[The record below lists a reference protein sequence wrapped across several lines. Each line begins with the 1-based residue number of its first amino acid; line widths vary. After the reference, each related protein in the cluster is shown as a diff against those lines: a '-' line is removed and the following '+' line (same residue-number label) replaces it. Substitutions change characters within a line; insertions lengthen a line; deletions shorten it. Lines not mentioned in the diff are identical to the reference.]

1 MDFDSPSSIHRPP
14 SSLSSLSRDKKKRGF
29 LGKFIKRK
37 ESFDDSDRSGRISPA
52 SVSLTDFGD
61 GSDSPSKIL
70 RYKQKHG
77 KHDKP
82 HVKGFSTPTNWGHK
96 DGIFH
101 AKHNDTAEASTSRK
115 QSTASSISP
124 TSMEANQHVFHLD
137 TRLEDMT
144 GILKPEFLQQYQD
157 RKSSKRHLGKNRR
170 LMAHRGGSNSPNGMK
185 GQNAIQG
192 PTSGPFPS
200 PYALGPSSPS
210 DRKASQGG
218 PASTAWTAPD
228 SWGVMRPDDELHTP
242 LKQPQPKKA
251 PVPRSKS
258 ASTYYVRVFRTDST
272 FATVVCPLDT
282 TVNDLLQILGRKFFL
297 PSVAHYQIG
306 FRRLG
311 LIRILQVNEHPIM
324 LQKRILELCGYTD
337 EDPIWEMGREDMG
350 YLYRFL
356 FIPSVSAVP
365 IDGQEEEYLVGK
377 KYAQVNLQRRNL
389 QTIPASL
396 YHHASEIVS
405 LNLSENQSLDVPV
418 QFIRSCEDLREIKF
432 ASNFRV
438 QLPTSIM
445 QAPKLNYLD
454 ISSNRLEN
462 LDNAQFE
469 KHEALVSLKA
479 QNNCLSS
486 LPDSFAHLRNLR
498 QLNLAFNYLT
508 EFPLSVCNLV
518 TLLELDVSF
527 NEIRELPPEI
537 GQLCAL
543 ETFLI
548 TNNLLTGSLPETFQN
563 LTSLKSLDI
572 RYNDLT
578 NVEVVLTLPRLEVFL
593 SSHNSVSR
601 LEQYSKR
608 MRVLHLNQNPV
619 TRFNFA
625 LPMITLTAL
634 NLANAKMSAFPEGFF
649 EKITNLEKLTL
660 DNNHFGV
667 IPSQIGRLKRLTR
680 FSCVGNSLSSLPPE
694 IGTLTELRQIDVHSN
709 TLSSLPS
716 EIWQL
721 SNLEMLNASSNN
733 LDTFPLPLYL
743 GSISSEASA
752 LRPIPSSEEVGRY
765 GSDLSSRRSSNMSNS
780 SGHSPRDMS
789 GRRESEFSAA
799 SSDPGLANIS
809 SRKLSVLTA
818 GTESVASRKDSAAS
832 SSRLANTMA
841 QSIRYLYLADN
852 QLNDDCLKEIS
863 FLTELVVLNL
873 SYNYLS
879 EIPVG
884 TLGRL
889 VRLRELYLSGNNL
902 TNLPADDLVRITNL
916 KIFHINANK
925 LLTLPAELAEINQLL
940 VLDVGSNSLKYN
952 ISNWPYDWNW
962 NFNMELKYLNLS
974 GNKRLEIKQSSQFRG
989 EIDLSDFSSL
999 SKLRVLGLMDV
1010 TLTNTSSPIPD
1021 QTEDRRVRTS
1031 GSEVHSMPYGMA
1043 DTLGNYDHLSTI
1055 DMAVE
1060 RFRGNEDE
1068 VIFGLFDGRPVAD
1081 GGSKI
1086 AKFTQDNFADFFGME
1101 LRKLRE
1107 GESVATAL
1115 RRTFLS
1121 LNKELGTRTMSD
1133 VDDKY
1138 RLDFGHRG
1146 SSVVVVGPE
1155 DANTGACATVVYI
1168 AGNRLYV
1175 ANIGDVRA
1183 VLSRTDRE
1191 FRLLTKSHEPAFSP
1205 EIDRIREAGG
1215 WVSQTGKLNDVLE
1228 VSRSFG
1234 YFNLIPCVQAA
1245 PSIVEC
1251 QLSDT
1256 DDLLIMAT
1264 KELWEYIDYQ
1274 TAVDMAATER
1284 SDTMRAAQKLR
1295 DFAIAYGCSDKIVV
1309 MIVAVGDFGKKISR
1323 SRVSGGVSLGSISNV
1338 EEEELFPGLKRRR
1351 ARNFPEDVVLA
1362 RSGGEVSPPVGELA
1376 MVFTDIKNSTLLWE
1390 TYPIAMRSAIK
1401 IHNSIMR
1408 RQLRIVG
1415 GYEVKTEGDAFMV
1428 CFPTAAA
1435 AMVWC
1440 FSVQSQLLVAE
1451 WPSEIT
1457 SSIDGAEVVDE
1468 HNNVIYRGLSVRM
1481 GIHWGSPVCERDP
1494 ITRRMDY
1501 FGPMVNRASRISAV
1515 ADGGQV
1521 TVSQDFVT
1529 EVYRLDNAYKKAP
1542 GDLNA
1547 LNEVVGDEFLARAVD
1562 RDLKL
1567 LHGYGWDLTEVGVL
1581 KLKGLESPEFIS
1593 LIYPKN
1599 LAARMKITASDVG
1612 VTSPAPQDISPT
1624 SEMIWKLRSISL
1636 RLERICSYLNGV
1648 PVLEQDQ
1655 ERYMEEIVG
1664 TNISDQGILP
1674 FMDHVV
1680 TRIENSISTLFI
1692 RSLNS
1697 NGLLTRDVGHGISD
1711 ILAELS
1717 LLQADAFSKDRFPN

>member
-1 MDFDSPSSIHRPP
+1 MDYDSPGSIQRPP
-14 SSLSSLSRDKKKRGF
+14 SSLSSFSRDRKKRGF
-29 LGKFIKRK
+29 LGKLIKRK
-37 ESFDDSDRSGRISPA
+37 DSADILDSDRSGQHSPA
-52 SVSLTDFGD
+52 TASLTDSED
-61 GSDSPSKIL
+61 RSDSPSMFLK
-70 RYKQKHG
+70 RRQKHF
-77 KHDKP
+77 KSDKSRT
-82 HVKGFSTPTNWGHK
+82 KGISTPTKRTYK

-101 AKHNDTAEASTSRK
+101 AKHTDTAEASAARK
-115 QSTASSISP
+115 QSASTISP
-124 TSMEANQHVFHLD
+124 ASTEASQHLFHLD
-137 TRLEDMT
+137 THVEDMT
-144 GILKPEFLQQYQD
+144 GILKPEHLHHQD
-157 RKSSKRHLGKNRR
+157 RKSSKRHLMKNRR
-170 LMAHRGGSNSPNGMK
+170 LIAHRGGTNNPNEAK
-185 GQNAIQG
+185 DHNAIQR
-192 PTSGPFPS
+192 PISGPFPS
-200 PYALGPSSPS
+200 PYALGPSAPS
-210 DRKASQGG
+210 DRKVSQVG
-218 PASTAWTAPD
+218 PTGAGWTAPE
-228 SWGVMRPDDELHTP
+228 SWGVMRADEELHNGGKP
-242 LKQPQPKKA
+242 PQPKKA
-251 PVPRSKS
+251 PVPRSKA
-258 ASTYYVRVFRTDST
+258 ASRYYVRVFRTDGT
-272 FATVVCPLDT
+272 FATVVCPLDV
-282 TVNDLLQILGRKFFL
+282 TVTDLLQILGRKFFL

-311 LIRILQVNEHPIM
+311 LIRILQANERPIT
-324 LQKRILELCGYTD
+324 LQKRMLELCGYTE

-350 YLYRFL
+350 FLFRFL
-356 FIPSVSAVP
+356 FIPSVNAIP
-365 IDGQEEEYLVGK
+365 IDGQEEDYLPAK
-377 KYAQVNLQRRNL
+377 KYAQVNLQRRSL

-396 YHHASEIVS
+396 YQHASEIIS
-405 LNLSENQSLDVPV
+405 LNLSENLPVDVPL
-418 QFIRSCEDLREIKF
+418 QFIQACVNLREVKF
-432 ASNFRV
+432 AGNFRPH
-438 QLPTSIM
+438 LPTSIM
-445 QAPKLNYLD
+445 QTAKLNYLD
-454 ISSNRLEN
+454 VSSNRLED
-462 LDNAQFE
+462 LDNAQLE
-469 KHEALVSLKA
+469 RHETLVSLKA
-479 QNNCLSS
+479 QNNCLAA
-486 LPDSFAHLRNLR
+486 LPGSFVHLRNLR
-498 QLNLAFNYLT
+498 QLDLAFNYFT
-508 EFPLSVCNLV
+508 KFPISVCNLV
-518 TLLELDVSF
+518 TLLELDMSF
-527 NEIRELPPEI
+527 NGIRELPPEI

-543 ETFLI
+543 ETFVI
-548 TNNLLTGSLPETFQN
+548 TNNVLTGSLPETFQN

-578 NVEVVLTLPRLEVFL
+578 NVDVVMTLPRLEVFL

-601 LEQYSKR
+601 VEQYSKR

-619 TRFNFA
+619 TRFNFT
-625 LPMITLTAL
+625 LPMITLTTL
-634 NLANAKMSAFPEGFF
+634 NLANAKMSSFPEGFF
-649 EKITNLEKLTL
+649 EKIASLEKLTL
-660 DNNHFGV
+660 DNNHFGT
-667 IPSQIGRLKRLTR
+667 IPSQIGRLRRLTK

-694 IGTLTELRQIDVHSN
+694 IGTLPELRQIDVHSN

-721 SNLEMLNASSNN
+721 NNLELLNASSNN

-743 GSISSEASA
+743 GSISTEASG
-752 LRPIPSSEEVGRY
+752 LRHIPSTDEVGMY
-765 GSDLSSRRSSNMSNS
+765 GSESPARRTSNMSSS
-780 SGHSPRDMS
+780 SGYSPRDIS
-789 GRRESEFSAA
+789 GRRESEYSAA
-799 SSDPGLANIS
+799 SSDTGLANIP

-818 GTESVASRKDSAAS
+818 GVESGAPRNDSVTS

-852 QLNDDCLKEIS
+852 QLNDECLKEIS
-863 FLTELVVLNL
+863 FLSELVVLNL

-889 VRLRELYLSGNNL
+889 THLRELYLSGNNL
-902 TNLPADDLVRITNL
+902 TILPADDLFRITNL
-916 KIFHINANK
+916 KILHVNANK
-925 LLTLPAELAEINQLL
+925 LPTLPAELAEINQLL

-962 NFNMELKYLNLS
+962 NFNLELKYLNLS
-974 GNKRLEIKQSSQFRG
+974 GNKRLEIKQAPHAKG

-1010 TLTNTSSPIPD
+1010 TSKSTDSTIPD

-1086 AKFTQDNFADFFGME
+1086 AKFAQDNFADFFGIE

-1133 VDDKY
+1133 AEDKY
-1138 RLDFGHRG
+1138 RLDYGHRG
-1146 SSVVVVGPE
+1146 SSVVVVRPE

-1168 AGNRLYV
+1168 AGNRLYI

-1183 VLSRTDRE
+1183 ILSRTDRE
-1191 FRLLTKSHEPAFSP
+1191 YRLLTKSHEPAFSP

-1215 WVSQTGKLNDVLE
+1215 FVSQTGKLNDMLD

-1234 YFNLIPCVQAA
+1234 YFSLNPCVQAA

-1256 DDLLIMAT
+1256 DDLLIIAT
-1264 KELWEYIDYQ
+1264 KQLWEYIDYQ

-1284 SDTMRAAQKLR
+1284 SDPMRAAQKLR

-1309 MIVAVGDFGKKISR
+1309 MIVAVGDSGKKINR
-1323 SRVSGGVSLGSISNV
+1323 PRLAGGVSLGSISNV
-1338 EEEELFPGLKRRR
+1338 EEEELFPVLKRRR
-1351 ARNFPEDVVLA
+1351 ARNFPEDAALA
-1362 RSGGEVSPPVGELA
+1362 RLGDEVSPPVGDLA

-1451 WPSEIT
+1451 WPAEIT
-1457 SSIDGAEVVDE
+1457 SSVDGAEVVDE
-1468 HNNVIYRGLSVRM
+1468 DNNIIYRGLSVRM

-1501 FGPMVNRASRISAV
+1501 FGPMVNRTSRISAV

-1529 EVYRLDNAYKKAP
+1529 EVYRLDKAYKKAP
-1542 GDLNA
+1542 GDLAA
-1547 LNEVVGDEFLARAVD
+1547 LYDVVGDEFLAKAVD
-1562 RDLKL
+1562 RDMKL
-1567 LHGYGWDLTEVGVL
+1567 LHGYGWGLTEVGVL

-1599 LAARMKITASDVG
+1599 LAARMKINAPDVTVSAS
-1612 VTSPAPQDISPT
+1612 APQHVSPT
-1624 SEMIWKLRSISL
+1624 SEMIWKLRSLSL
-1636 RLERICSYLNGV
+1636 RLERICSYLNGS
-1648 PVLEQDQ
+1648 PVTDQDH
-1655 ERYMEEIVG
+1655 EAYMEEVIG
-1664 TNISDQGILP
+1664 QNISDEGILP

-1680 TRIENSISTLFI
+1680 TRVENSISTLFI

-1697 NGLLTRDVGHGISD
+1697 NGLLTRDVEHGLSD

-1717 LLQADAFSKDRFPN
+1717 LLQADAFKERLVN